1 MHDSDEF
8 PGGPLAVYFRCPDDF
23 VKAVRFALPAAGG
36 SAGYFA
42 FGPETT
48 LYGRL
53 AKQLAAAS
61 PDGLLHDVRPDVAI
75 DNGVVQLPFDP
86 QEAITNLRHEAYMGG
101 AARSGTQSLTAKIY
115 YFFRP
120 LLPVSARKHLQKIRL
135 RNWDRRPFP
144 RWPVDLSVD
153 NLHEQL
159 LLLTLRATG
168 AQRIPFIWFW
178 PDGKSACAMMSHDV
192 ETQAGR
198 DFCTTLMDLDDS
210 RGIKG
215 SFNVIPEERYDIPQS
230 WIDSILD
237 RGHEVAVHD
246 LNHDGHLY
254 DNRAQFVERVAKINE
269 YGRKFGANGF
279 RAGVLYRNQD
289 WFDQFQFAYDMSV
302 PNVAHL
308 DPQRGGCCT
317 VMPYFIGDLLE
328 IPLTDIQDYS
338 LFNILNE
345 YSTDIWKRQTAI
357 ILARHGLM
365 SFIVHPDYII
375 EPRARA
381 TFEALLDHL
390 AQLRDTEDVWTALPR
405 EINEWWRQRAAMQL
419 VNTGGGW
426 RIAGA
431 GVERARIAWAT
442 EVDGKLSYSV
452 EPSPATAV
460 PPSEQF
466 QLLQG
471 SRLLPGRMRVLEDG
485 SSAEIA

>member
-1 MHDSDEF
+1 MSESDEF
-8 PGGPLAVYFRCPDDF
+8 PDSLAVYFRCPDDF
-23 VKAVRFALPAAGG
+23 VKAVRIDVSPGG
-36 SAGYFA
+36 ASAGYFA

-53 AKQLAAAS
+53 ATQIPAVS
-61 PDGLLHDVRPDVAI
+61 PEEPLHDAVLDVAVTDDAI
-75 DNGVVQLPFDP
+75 RLPFDP
-86 QEAITNLRHEAYMGG
+86 HEAITNLRHEAYMGG
-101 AARSGTQSLTAKIY
+101 DARSGTQSLSAKIY

-120 LLPVSARKHLQKIRL
+120 LLSVAARKHLQKLRL
-135 RNWDRRPFP
+135 RGWDRRPFP
-144 RWPVDLSVD
+144 RWPVDFSVD

-159 LLLTLRATG
+159 LLLALRASG
-168 AQRIPFIWFW
+168 AQRVPFIWFW
-178 PDGKSACAMMSHDV
+178 PEGKSACAMMSHDV
-192 ETQAGR
+192 ETQVGR
-198 DFCTTLMDLDDS
+198 DFCATLMDLDDS

-215 SFNVIPEERYDIPQS
+215 SFNLIPEERYDVPQ
-230 WIDSILD
+230 WYIDSILS

-254 DNRAQFVERVAKINE
+254 DNRAQFIERVAKINE
-269 YGRKFGANGF
+269 YGRKFGARGF

-289 WFDQFQFAYDMSV
+289 WFDRFEFAYDMSV

-317 VMPYFIGDLLE
+317 VMPYFIGDVLE

-345 YSTDIWKRQTAI
+345 YSIDIWKQQTAI

-390 AQLRDTEDVWTALPR
+390 AHLREAENVWTALPR
-405 EINEWWRQRAAMQL
+405 EINEWWRQRAAMKL
-419 VNTGGGW
+419 VKADSGW
-426 RIAGA
+426 RLEGA
-431 GVERARIAWAT
+431 GSDRARLAWAS
-442 EVDGKLSYSV
+442 EHEGKLVY
-452 EPSPATAV
+452 EFDPSPTSASA
-460 PPSEQF
+460 P
-466 QLLQG
+466 
-471 SRLLPGRMRVLEDG
+471 SRLLLL
-485 SSAEIA
+485 

>member
-1 MHDSDEF
+1 M
-8 PGGPLAVYFRCPDDF
+8 GPLSVYFRCPGDF
-23 VKAVRFALPAAGG
+23 LEGVRVAAPAAAAP
-36 SAGYFA
+36 AGYFA

-53 AKQLAAAS
+53 APQVPAAS
-61 PDGLLHDVRPDVAI
+61 PEEPLHDASADVAI
-75 DNGVVQLPFDP
+75 TDGAIGLPFDP
-86 QEAITNLRHEAYMGG
+86 REAIANLRHEAYTGG
-101 AARSGTQSLTAKIY
+101 DARSGTQSLAAKIY

-120 LLPVSARKHLQKIRL
+120 LLSVAARKHLQKLRL
-135 RNWDRRPFP
+135 RNWNRRPFP
-144 RWPVDLSVD
+144 RWPVDFSVD

-159 LLLTLRATG
+159 LVLALRASG
-168 AQRIPFIWFW
+168 IQHVPFIWFW
-178 PDGKSACAMMSHDV
+178 PEGHSACAMMSHDI
-192 ETQAGR
+192 ETEAGR
-198 DFCTTLMDLDDS
+198 DFCATLMDLDDS

-215 SFNVIPEERYDIPQS
+215 SFTVIPEERYEVPQTL
-230 WIDSILD
+230 IDSIHD

-254 DNRAQFVERVAKINE
+254 DNRAQFLERVSKINE
-269 YGRKFGANGF
+269 YGRKFGASGF

-289 WFDQFQFAYDMSV
+289 WFNEFQFAYDMSV

-338 LFNILNE
+338 LFHILNE
-345 YSTDIWKRQTAI
+345 YSTDIWKQQTAM

-375 EPRARA
+375 EPEARA

-390 AQLRDTEDVWTALPR
+390 AHLRDTENVWTALPR
-405 EINEWWRQRAAMQL
+405 EINQWWRQRAAMTL
-419 VNTGGGW
+419 VRAKDGW
-426 RIAGA
+426 RIEGAGA
-431 GVERARIAWAT
+431 ERARIAWAR
-442 EVDGKLSYSV
+442 EIDGKLFYSV
-452 EPSPATAV
+452 EPAATAALS
-460 PPSEQF
+460 PSEKF
-466 QLLQG
+466 HLLSG
-471 SRLLPGRMRVLEDG
+471 FRPLPGRVPVTDD